1 MGYKQ
6 VIALKAPAKPNILLY
21 DIETTPINGWAWS
34 TFKTNLFHIE
44 QDSYAL
50 CYGFKWLGKKNV
62 QWVGLNR
69 DPDYDPPYAPP
80 GTNHSDRWLIEKMW
94 RLYDRAD
101 WVIAHNGDRFDQR
114 KMNARFLLYDLPP
127 PSDYQTIDTLK
138 VSRKNF
144 SHSSN
149 KLDELG
155 RAYLERR
162 KEKHLGLDTWFG
174 CMAGDP
180 AAWRSMRRYNIGDVQ
195 LLEDWYLRIRPWISG
210 PSAPNMSHWSNG
222 VRVCTQ
228 CGSEELV
235 AIGTVRRIHEY
246 QQWRCTNCG
255 KPNRARLRRQETR
268 GNEPRTV

>member
-21 DIETTPINGWAWS
+21 DIETTPINGWAWG
-34 TFKTNLFHIE
+34 TYKTNLFHIE
-44 QDSYAL
+44 QDSYVL
-50 CYGFKWLGKKNV
+50 CFAYKWLGKKHV
-62 QWVGLNR
+62 QWVGQNQ
-69 DPDYDPPYAPP
+69 APGYTP
-80 GTNHSDRWLIEKMW
+80 GDINDRWVVEKLW
-94 RLYDRAD
+94 HLLNRAD
-101 WVIAHNGDRFDQR
+101 WAIAHNGDRFDQR
-114 KMNARFLLYDLPP
+114 KLNARLLYHDIYP

-144 SHSSN
+144 SHTSN

-155 RAYLERR
+155 RAYLGKR
-162 KEKHLGLDTWFG
+162 KEKHMGLDTWFG
-174 CMAGDP
+174 CMDGDP
-180 AAWRSMRRYNIGDVQ
+180 KAWRSMRRYNVGDVQ
-195 LLEDWYLRIRPWISG
+195 LLEDLYLRIRPWISG

-235 AIGTVRRIHEY
+235 AIGTFRRIHEY
-246 QQWRCTNCG
+246 QQWRCSNCG
-255 KPNRARLRRQETR
+255 KPNRARLRRQETK